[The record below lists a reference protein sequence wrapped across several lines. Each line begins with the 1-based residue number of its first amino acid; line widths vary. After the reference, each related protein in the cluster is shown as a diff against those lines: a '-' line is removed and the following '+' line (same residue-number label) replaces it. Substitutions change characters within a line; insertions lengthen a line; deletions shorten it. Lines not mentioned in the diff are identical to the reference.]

1 MIAICDK
8 HGNYEAETIT
18 FMGRTLTSN
27 CPICEKNMEIQE
39 SKEAAAATERSRLE
53 RLRRQGIEA
62 EHENC
67 SLGNFHAENK
77 SEQEALDAAKDLA
90 EGRIKKLILLGQ
102 NGTGKTHLACALI
115 REIGGVRITMF
126 ELSARIRAG
135 YNNGQSELDILD
147 DLLEKPFIALDEIGR
162 TKGSDAEK
170 NWLSYLM
177 DKAHTRSIP
186 LLLISNRQRAINLP
200 QERRGEAFEYFF
212 DNDVISRLR
221 QNSKIVEVHG
231 RDRRAG
237 TC

>member
-1 MIAICDK
+1 MKAICEK
-8 HGNYEAETIT
+8 HGEYEAETVKIL
-18 FMGRTLTSN
+18 GQEIVSN
-27 CPICEKNMEIQE
+27 CPICEKEYEDQE
-39 SKEAAAATERSRLE
+39 AKEMAAVQDAARLE
-53 RLRRQGIEA
+53 RLRRQGIEP
-62 EHENC
+62 EHENA
-67 SLGNFHAENK
+67 SLENYQVENETEK
-77 SEQEALDAAKDLA
+77 QALEAAKDLA
-90 EGRIKKLILLGQ
+90 AGRVKKLILLGQ

-115 REIGGVRITMF
+115 RELGGIRITMF

-147 DLLEKPFIALDEIGR
+147 DLLNKPFIALDEIGR

-177 DKAHTRSIP
+177 DKAHTRGIP
-186 LLLISNRQRAINLP
+186 LLLISNRQRASNLP

-221 QNSKIVEVHG
+221 QNSRIVEVRG

-237 TC
+237 A